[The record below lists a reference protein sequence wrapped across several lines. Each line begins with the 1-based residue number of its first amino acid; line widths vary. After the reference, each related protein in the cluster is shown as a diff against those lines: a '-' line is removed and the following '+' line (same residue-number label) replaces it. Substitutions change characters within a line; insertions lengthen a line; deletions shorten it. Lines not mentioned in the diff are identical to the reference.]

1 MNFAICLLSVV
12 PVRETI
18 SHRSEMVSQLLFGEL
33 CAIVDQYQEWY
44 KIRVQFD
51 NYEGWV
57 CKKQLRVID
66 EKLYNKIA
74 NQSVKTYVNAP
85 SAFVRSENGEI
96 PVVLGSSLPLFE
108 DGKPEQTK
116 AQRSQ
121 FQIDNEIWTLEGGED
136 YQCSKQTP
144 ERIGFWALKYMKT
157 PYLWG
162 GRSPFG
168 IDCSGLVQNV
178 FRMCGYVLP
187 RDSTKQAEKGQVV
200 NLISEAKP
208 GDLMF
213 FDNAEGQ
220 INHVGILLASN
231 RIIHASG
238 EVRMDKVD
246 QQGIFNENLG
256 AYTHQ
261 LRLIKRL

>member
-1 MNFAICLLSVV
+1 MNYAICLLSSV
-12 PVRETI
+12 PIRETI

-33 CAIVDQYQEWY
+33 CTIVDQYQEWY
-44 KIRVQFD
+44 KIRMQFD

-57 CKKQLRVID
+57 CKKQLHLID

-74 NQSVKTYVNAP
+74 NQAVKTYVNAP
-85 SAFVRSENGEI
+85 SAFVRSKDAEI
-96 PVVLGSSLPLFE
+96 PVVLGSSLPFFE
-108 DGKPEQTK
+108 DGK
-116 AQRSQ
+116 
-121 FQIDNEIWTLEGGED
+121 FQIGDEVWTLEGDND

-144 ERIGFWALKYMKT
+144 ERVGFWALKYMKT

-178 FRMCGYVLP
+178 FRMCGYALP
-187 RDSTKQAEKGQVV
+187 RDSAQQAEKGQVV
-200 NLISEAKP
+200 NLISEIKP

-220 INHVGILLASN
+220 ITHVGIFVENN
-231 RIIHASG
+231 RIIHACG

-246 QQGIFNENLG
+246 QQGIFNADLG
-256 AYTHQ
+256 CYTHQ
-261 LRLIKRL
+261 LRVIKRL